1 MNATTSK
8 TIRAFVRGAYDLQ
21 KLRIETG
28 NRLCA
33 NFRTKLGIKPGM
45 KEDEADDDTK
55 NILAGLRAEFCKIT
69 DGVKRD
75 LPTMK
80 QFKGT
85 ELISNYGELCLIH
98 QYLDLESRERTHFR
112 RLETLLTG
120 VPIYDE
126 FLAGV
131 TGCGPAMAGVILSEL
146 DPNKARTPS
155 SFWKYAGLD
164 VASDGKGRSRKKEH
178 LVKSVYINKDGE
190 EAERDGITFNPW
202 LKTKLYV
209 LGTCFVKSR
218 GAYREVYDGYKHRLE
233 SNPSWAEKT
242 KGHRHNA
249 AIRYTIKMF
258 LSDLWRKWRQL
269 EGLEVVPPYAE
280 AKLGIDHTRER
291 SAA

>member
-1 MNATTSK
+1 MKSTTQS

-21 KLRIETG
+21 KLRVETG
-28 NRLCA
+28 NRMCA
-33 NFRTKLGIKPGM
+33 NFRTKLGIQPGT
-45 KEDEADDDTK
+45 KEDDADDDTK
-55 NILAGLRAEFCKIT
+55 DVLASLRAEFRKIT

-75 LPTMK
+75 LPALK
-80 QFKGT
+80 DFKGT
-85 ELISNYGELCLIH
+85 EIISDYGELCLIH
-98 QYLDLESRERTHFR
+98 QYLDLEAREGTHFR
-112 RLETLLTG
+112 RLETLLAG

-146 DPNKARTPS
+146 DPRKARTPS
-155 SFWKYAGLD
+155 SFWKYAGFD
-164 VASDGKGRSRKKEH
+164 VAGDGKGRSRKKEH
-178 LVKSVYINKDGE
+178 LVKRAYINKDGE

-209 LGTCFVKSR
+209 LATCFVKSR

-249 AIRYTIKMF
+249 AMRYTIKMF
-258 LSDLWRKWRQL
+258 LADLWRKWREL
-269 EGLEVVPPYAE
+269 ERLEVVPPYAT
-280 AKLGIDHTRER
+280 AKLGLDHNRER
-291 SAA
+291 EAA